1 MGDGY
6 RRVGR
11 TGTKLIVS
19 TLYATESGRQIPR
32 LGEELTARRRA
43 RKELTLPATRGEAQ
57 LYVLAASHRENT
69 LPLRLAINGQEQP
82 SISPDGASYRWYTT
96 CLMASQLVDGPNRF
110 EFWTDSHAMD
120 AWSLAVE
127 YGDPTSRSWISI
139 DTGDTWHRD
148 RIGHLYV
155 ASGEYVVRVRL
166 EEGRDPAPPDVIP
179 AAAGQPDLDEIR
191 TLVPVEALGPRDVT
205 DRVRVLATWTAS
217 AWRYRNERQGEQY
230 APWDPLTI
238 LAWGRD
244 DLGHDDRLPIV
255 MCMHYAVVFVSACA
269 AVGIS
274 ARPVVLADDANG
286 LDGHFAAEVWLPD
299 LQRWIYVDP
308 NHDAM
313 FYADGH
319 PMSVSEIRSAGVDLA
334 GLVAWG
340 PGHPLQSRSPRMR
353 RWIRDVFLSGLCF
366 RHRGAW
372 PYADFTVHPD
382 RLPAAHGAAG
392 YSELDFVWETRDL
405 TNGFGMFRYFADDDW
420 FDASP
425 TPDGART

>member
-1 MGDGY
+1 
-6 RRVGR
+6 
-11 TGTKLIVS
+11 LS
-19 TLYATESGRQIPR
+19 TLYATESGRQIPT

-43 RKELTLPATRGEAQ
+43 RKELTLPATGDAQ
-57 LYVLAASHRENT
+57 LYVLAASRRGNS
-69 LPLRLAINGQEQP
+69 LPLRLTINGKEQP
-82 SISPDGASYRWYTT
+82 SIAPGGPSYRWYAICVT
-96 CLMASQLVDGPNRF
+96 ASQLVVGRNRF
-110 EFWTDSHAMD
+110 EFWTDSNAMD

-127 YGDPTSRSWISI
+127 YGHPSSRSWISI
-139 DTGDTWHRD
+139 DAGQTWRRH
-148 RIGHLYV
+148 RIGHLHI
-155 ASGEYVVRVRL
+155 APGEYVVRARL
-166 EEGRDPAPPDVIP
+166 EEGQDPAPPDAVP
-179 AAAGQPDLDEIR
+179 AASGQPDLDVIR
-191 TLVPVEALGPRDVT
+191 TLVPSEALGPGVVI
-205 DRVRVLATWTAS
+205 DRVRALATWTAS

-255 MCMHYAVVFVSACA
+255 MCMHYAVVFVAACA

-286 LDGHFAAEVWLPD
+286 VDGHFAAEVWLPD
-299 LQRWIYVDP
+299 LQRWVFVDP
-308 NHDAM
+308 NNDAM
-313 FYADGH
+313 FFKDGQ
-319 PMSVSEIRSAGVDLA
+319 PMSVSAIRSAGVDIA

-340 PGHPLQSRSPRMR
+340 PGHSLQSGSSGMR
-353 RWIRDVFLSGLCF
+353 EWIRDVFLSGLCF

-382 RLPAAHGAAG
+382 RLPPAHGAAG
-392 YSELDFVWETRDL
+392 YSELDLVWETSDL

-425 TPDGART
+425 APNGVRT